1 VPNKVSCH
9 DITTALNIPPTA
21 RKIVLVGNP
30 NVGKSV
36 FFNALTGVYADVS
49 NYPGTTLE
57 VNHGSYGQDVI
68 LDTPGIYGVSAFNDE
83 EIVARDVIRAADLV
97 VNIVDSVH
105 LDRDLFLTQQIID
118 LGLPVIVAL
127 NMLDEAQKEGLLID
141 HKKLSA
147 ELGVP
152 VIPTVA
158 TLGRGLAELK
168 AAIEQAQKGH
178 VDPWLK
184 EQLGE
189 ITANVGN
196 QADALLILEG
206 DPDVSSLYNL
216 PPGNLQEEIYAR
228 RRRRVDTIVAEVT
241 RETLGGA
248 SFGVKLSHLMLKPV
262 TGLVFLAAA
271 LFLIYEFIGVFV
283 AQTLVGVTEVTVMQG
298 WYEPLVRSLVGV
310 IFPENS
316 FFGTLL
322 IGEFGILTMT
332 VTYILGLLLPLVLG
346 FYLVLSIMEDTGYLP
361 RIATLVDRL
370 LMKIGLNGRG
380 IIPIIL
386 GMGCVTMATI
396 TTRLLGSE
404 RERTIATFLLALAI
418 PCSAQLAVIVSMLAP
433 LGWPYVALYSGIVL
447 AVLIVVGTL
456 LNRFLP
462 GSSSDLL
469 IDLPPLRLPHLKNV
483 LRKTWT
489 KTSSFLKEATP
500 LFALGA
506 LIISLLQ
513 VSGALTVMQ
522 DFLSPLTVGWL
533 QLPKE
538 AANAFIMGFVRRDFG
553 AAGLFGLELTS
564 LQVVVALVTITMFV
578 PCIASALVIFKE
590 RGQRQ
595 AVSIWLSVLVM
606 AFFIGGLISQILI

>member
-1 VPNKVSCH
+1 
-9 DITTALNIPPTA
+9 LNIPPTA

-68 LDTPGIYGVSAFNDE
+68 LDTPGIYGVAAFNDE

-168 AAIEQAQKGH
+168 AGIEQAQKGH
-178 VDPWLK
+178 VDPWLE

-206 DPDVSSLYNL
+206 DPDVSSLYNR
-216 PPGNLQEEIYAR
+216 PPGNLQEEIYTR
-228 RRRRVDTIVAEVT
+228 RRRRVDAIVAEVT

-248 SFGVKLSHLMLKPV
+248 SFGAKLSRLMLKPV